1 MSVEIASS
9 SQNNKFI
16 RVEEEQKAVY
26 HPETK
31 SASLEIVKVTK
42 EKVLVLTFNNG
53 LSIEEIIIHDLADM
67 RGNQTKEQ
75 LVLQKVAEGRGHLVV
90 LHNGE
95 KRMIRISNII
105 SVDTRWISE

>member
-1 MSVEIASS
+1 MSVEIASL

-16 RVEEEQKAVY
+16 RVEEEHKAIF
-26 HPETK
+26 HPETN
-31 SASLEIVKVTK
+31 SASLEIVKATK

-53 LSIEEIIIHDLADM
+53 TSIEEIIIRNLADM

-90 LHNGE
+90 LHNDE

-105 SVDTRWISE
+105 SATTKWLPI